1 MLALSC
7 LGPYFV
13 TVLLMYRCTQS
24 FGIPSLITGSQRYTP
39 DRLLRLPCSY
49 RGHYWLSLMKTPC
62 QISLLW
68 GPHLVH
74 RKYSAR
80 SLSFEVPIW
89 SMGNTQPSF
98 SPLSEPADYLTAAE
112 LSELCHQSITLC
124 ISFLLSQICDFTILE
139 VRCPKSVSQ
148 G

>member
-24 FGIPSLITGSQRYTP
+24 FEIPSLITGSQRYTQTACWDCLAPTGALLAKSNENPLP
-39 DRLLRLPCSY
+39 D
-49 RGHYWLSLMKTPC
+49 LSPVRSM
-62 QISLLW
+62 QF
-68 GPHLVH
+68 H

-80 SLSFEVPIW
+80 SLSFEVP
-89 SMGNTQPSF
+89 MVHKGNTQPSF
-98 SPLSEPADYLTAAE
+98 SHFLSLLTTSQQQNSLNSVTKA
-112 LSELCHQSITLC
+112 SLCALVSYYHR
-124 ISFLLSQICDFTILE
+124 ICDFTVLE